1 MLHHLLLSFSRGEL
15 PLDHSLL
22 RQVSSLVRRL
32 PAIDS
37 AHFRE
42 EFLTEY
48 NDTLLMTYL
57 AGEPPWSYHD
67 RAGGSERRP
76 LLSQRL
82 KSNIAQGC
90 GILER

>member
-1 MLHHLLLSFSRGEL
+1 LLSFSKGEL
-15 PLDHSLL
+15 PIDHSLL

-37 AHFRE
+37 AQFQE

-57 AGEPPWSYHD
+57 AGKRSTD
-67 RAGGSERRP
+67 
-76 LLSQRL
+76 LLATDFGAAFPKYLVRMLRL
-82 KSNIAQGC
+82 ATFRMYVEEFVQF
-90 GILER
+90 